1 MNQST
6 SATAKRP
13 GSFKQPAQPAPESP
27 KPASRLRR
35 KARLMVSHNTPPVA
49 MATARAAARTE
60 KKDVDTGDRSRPATN
75 PTRKPAISGKRMS
88 ALDAAASVLAALPAK
103 DAAAGLSAG
112 ELITRMEAGGLW
124 TDEIPENVVQ
134 GIAHALLAEILRRR
148 ADEDD
153 VIFGDPAQYHAL
165 VAESREHF
173 AQANALDPSDEY
185 SSYHAFFLGI
195 PGKKEESETL
205 DGDMD
210 VPLIPGGPLPG
221 EA

>member
-1 MNQST
+1 MSEIDEQENQALDELAST
-6 SATAKRP
+6 FLRALAHKDAGRVDEAEEALREILHKEP
-13 GSFKQPAQPAPESP
+13 
-27 KPASRLRR
+27 RLAEPHLEL
-35 KARLMVSHNTPPVA
+35 ARLLLDTDRVHAAEPH
-49 MATARAAARTE
+49 ARE
-60 KKDVDTGDRSRPATN
+60 
-75 PTRKPAISGKRMS
+75 
-88 ALDAAASVLAALPAK
+88 ALRWL
-103 DAAAGLSAG
+103 
-112 ELITRMEAGGLW
+112 EAGGLW